1 MLISSIPQYIQGI
14 TNAKVDLT
22 TTDNTTL
29 YTVPTDADFNA
40 SVVNSILVSED
51 SGNADTITVTLVNGS
66 DTFSLF
72 KVKAIAANTTVEL
85 LTRDLV
91 LQSGEILKVQA
102 ATANRLHVVASI
114 QEFSK
119 TRITTSAITQIL

>member
-14 TNAKVDLT
+14 TNAKLVLT
-22 TTDNTTL
+22 TTDATVL

-40 SVVNSILVSED
+40 SVVNSIIVHEHS
-51 SGNADTITVTLVNGS
+51 NNS
-66 DTFSLF
+66 DTVRVFVTDVDSNVF
-72 KVKAIAANTTVEL
+72 EMFDKTVAGHGTEEL

-91 LQSGEILKVQA
+91 LQAGESISAQA
-102 ATANRLHVVASI
+102 GTANRIHIVASI

-119 TRITTSAITQIL
+119 TRITTSAITQI